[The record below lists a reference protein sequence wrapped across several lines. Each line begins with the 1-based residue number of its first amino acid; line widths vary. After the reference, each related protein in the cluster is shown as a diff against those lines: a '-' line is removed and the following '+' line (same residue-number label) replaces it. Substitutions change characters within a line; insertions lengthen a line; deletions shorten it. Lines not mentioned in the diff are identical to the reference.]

1 MTTESELD
9 ALLAAPLAPVDDNG
23 FSHAIAAKIAARE
36 NGVAWF
42 EIGAAVAA
50 LAFIAFFIPVVRLTA
65 PFESVAINLAV
76 SLPFVTACAAIA
88 LTHATLRLLP
98 D

>member
-9 ALLAAPLAPVDDNG
+9 AMLAAPLEPVDDHG
-23 FSHAIAAKIAARE
+23 FSRAIAAKIAVRE
-36 NGVAWF
+36 NGGAWF
-42 EIGAAVAA
+42 ELGAAAA
-50 LAFIAFFIPVVRLTA
+50 TLVLVAFFIPVVRLTA